1 VDKWLKQQQSQI
13 LKEHYLIL
21 YSDDESMLGLL
32 KSMDR
37 LANEGDLFRCF
48 CGPPDST
55 STELL
60 TKLKWYDA
68 TVEPYCYSTNV
79 QEGKDNNSNANANA
93 NAKSKKY
100 NEILWKSN

>member
-79 QEGKDNNSNANANA
+79 QEGKRQQL
-93 NAKSKKY
+93 KCKCKCKCKVKK
-100 NEILWKSN
+100 I